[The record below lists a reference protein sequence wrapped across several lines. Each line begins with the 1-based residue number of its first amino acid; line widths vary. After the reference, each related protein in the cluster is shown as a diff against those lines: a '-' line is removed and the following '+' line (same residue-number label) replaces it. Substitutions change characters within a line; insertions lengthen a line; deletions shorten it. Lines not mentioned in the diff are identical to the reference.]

1 MRPLLLLL
9 TVSLLLAAPV
19 RAAESPGGTAGFDL
33 PALERELGQLSRRL
47 QQVRSSVDQ
56 TRFSADDLVFELA
69 FDAGEILRFVHE
81 EIVFHPYEGL
91 LRGVAGTLQ
100 ARAGNSLDQALLLA
114 YLLKSAG
121 LDARIVR
128 GQLSSEDASR
138 LLALT
143 ANPLP
148 EPEPEAAFKAAREA
162 FGDEA
167 MAAPSSVDWRNTRL
181 LRRSDAQT
189 AILRKRLQA
198 AGIEPGTS
206 GQTVDVLALLR
217 TYFWVEHRAAPG
229 NPWEAVHPAFG
240 RAAAPSVSAE
250 EYLAD
255 SVPETHQQTLT
266 LSAGLRARE
275 GGKSRDHV
283 LMKPWT
289 RPVANLHGQT
299 LTWRNHPDGLTAE
312 SLADPATALAD
323 TRLLLPLFNGAL
335 APGGKAFDLKGR
347 LLDPMATGA
356 AAGLFASLAG
366 KLEGV
371 ASAVEDN
378 PEAEAAFALE
388 AMWLDFTLQTPSG
401 STLRQRRYLVAP
413 GQADG
418 DPAALLWPLISEHV
432 YLVNTGELPIAWM
445 IDRYLAAGESSVP
458 YYRALAHKFLQPQ
471 QGTALPQQTLPLEF
485 GPAALYRIMAAH
497 PGADP
502 AVVALRHQPS
512 VIGLRNGLRSGGSA
526 FTAVDIVYNRM
537 LHVRTAGGPV
547 GHDAGAAL
555 ARGVWDTAVE
565 SLPALQRD
573 SQSAST
579 INTLRVFE
587 QASAQGIA
595 LQVLAPGSS
604 DLPRG
609 LEPAVATV
617 LGEDLAAGYVVVMPE
632 RQPEGVGMTGWWRV
646 DPVTGDTLGMTAD
659 GYGQTLTEYLTEV
672 VGIAFNMVQ
681 ALQGIKNCEE
691 KENDVQKLCCLV
703 EAHINNVAG
712 LGMGNLVGATV
723 GTAGAALFDIVN
735 FGLQESTEALFG
747 AGQGRGLM
755 PQLSGSCSKL
765 DQSGL

>member
-1 MRPLLLLL
+1 MRAIL
-9 TVSLLLAAPV
+9 LLLAASLLATPAS
-19 RAAESPGGTAGFDL
+19 AAAPPADAAGSFDL
-33 PALERELGQLSRRL
+33 PALERELTGLSQRL
-47 QQVRSSVDQ
+47 LRVRNNIDQ

-69 FDAGEILRFVHE
+69 FDAEEILRFVHE
-81 EIVFHPYEGL
+81 DVVFHPYEGL

-128 GQLSSEDASR
+128 GELSSDDATR

-143 ANPLP
+143 ASPAP
-148 EPEPEAAFKAAREA
+148 EPEPEAAYQAARQA

-167 MAAPSSVDWRNTRL
+167 MAAPAPLDWRGTRL
-181 LRRSDAQT
+181 AGRSAEQAASLRAQ
-189 AILRKRLQA
+189 LQA
-198 AGIEPGTS
+198 AGIDPGNS
-206 GQTVDVLALLR
+206 GQSVDVLALLR
-217 TYFWVEHRAAPG
+217 SYFWVEHRAAPG
-229 NPWEAVHPAFG
+229 SPWEAVHPAFG
-240 RAAAPSVSAE
+240 SETAPTVSAE

-255 SVPETHQQTLT
+255 SVPEAYQQTLT

-275 GGKSRDHV
+275 GDKFRDHV

-289 RPVANLHGQT
+289 RPVANLHGQV
-299 LTWRNHPDGLTAE
+299 LTWRNHPDGLTTE
-312 SLADPATALAD
+312 SLADPAAALES
-323 TRLLLPLFNGAL
+323 TRLLLPLFNGSL
-335 APGGKAFDLKGR
+335 APGGQAFDLKGR

-356 AAGLFASLAG
+356 AAGLFSSLAD

-371 ASAVEDN
+371 AAAVADD
-378 PEAEAAFALE
+378 PDAEPAFALE
-388 AMWLDFTLQTPSG
+388 AMWLDFVLQTPSG

-413 GQADG
+413 GQG
-418 DPAALLWPLISEHV
+418 NGEPAELLWPLISEHV
-432 YLVNTGELPIAWM
+432 YLVNTGELPTAWM
-445 IDRYLAAGESSVP
+445 LDRYLAAGESSVP
-458 YYRALAHKFLQPQ
+458 YYRALAHKFLQPER
-471 QGTALPQQTLPLEF
+471 GTTLPQQALPLEF

-512 VIGLRNGLRSGGSA
+512 IIGLRNGLRSGGRA

-537 LHVRTAGGPV
+537 LHVRTGGGPL
-547 GHDAGAAL
+547 GHDTEAAL

-573 SQSAST
+573 DPDAGT
-579 INTLRVFE
+579 VNTLRVFE
-587 QASAQGIA
+587 QAAAQGIA
-595 LQVLAPGSS
+595 LRVLKPGSS
-604 DLPRG
+604 DLPPG

-617 LGEDLAAGYVVVMPE
+617 LREHLAAGYAVVVPE
-632 RQPEGVGMTGWWRV
+632 RQPEGIAMTGWWRV
-646 DPVTGDTLGMTAD
+646 DPVSGNTLGMTAD
-659 GYGQTLTEYLTEV
+659 GYGQTITEYLTQV
-672 VGIAFNMVQ
+672 VNIAFTMVQ
-681 ALQGIKNCEE
+681 SLQGIKNCEA

-712 LGMGNLVGATV
+712 LGMGSLVGATV

-747 AGQGRGLM
+747 QGRGLM
-755 PQLSGSCSKL
+755 PQLGGSCSKL